1 MTNERNRAVKSR
13 TKRETI
19 RVTFAFSIAFAPPQI
34 AAKVI
39 ITVIIWKKMTCSGD
53 CRNVF
58 QTSIVSTS
66 WERPPLMAIWK

>member
-1 MTNERNRAVKSR
+1 MN
-13 TKRETI
+13 RETI
-19 RVTFAFSIAFAPPQI
+19 RVTFAFSMAFAPPQI

-39 ITVIIWKKMTCSGD
+39 RTVIIWKKMTCSGD
-53 CRNVF
+53 WRNVF